1 MYALPHGSPFLYMKF
16 FYFYFSMTNMTLGW
30 YS

>member
-1 MYALPHGSPFLYMKF
+1 
-16 FYFYFSMTNMTLGW
+16 MTNMTLGW